1 MVKEMSILWTNTR
14 TDYEIKRESVILRV
28 AHSSLPENAFVLQI
42 CNSVASL
49 LGDVLSK
56 QLKTIDIAEFILYNN
71 PTKETTALS
80 PNFGH
85 SRWI

>member
-1 MVKEMSILWTNTR
+1 MIKETSILWTNTCI
-14 TDYEIKRESVILRV
+14 DYERESVILRV
-28 AHSSLPENAFVLQI
+28 AHSSLSENAFVLQI
-42 CNSVASL
+42 CKFVASL

-56 QLKTIDIAEFILYNN
+56 QLTTIIRAKFILYNN
-71 PTKETTALS
+71 PTKETTDLY